1 VGDVVTVPEA
11 YGLGPI
17 EVKAITG
24 GAVEMVAPL
33 TGSGYSISGCS
44 GGGRVSSEGGGGVGL
59 SCDEGT
65 PATINDAMTLEV
77 VEIRDSAAVLRVE
90 PAG

>member
-1 VGDVVTVPEA
+1 M

-17 EVKAITG
+17 EVTAITG

-33 TGSGYSISGCS
+33 TGSGYSISGCN
-44 GGGRVSSEGGGGVGL
+44 GGGIVSSEGGGVRL
-59 SCDEGT
+59 SCDQGT
-65 PATINDAMTLEV
+65 VATINDAMTLKV
-77 VEIRDSAAVLRVE
+77 VKIRDTVALLRIE